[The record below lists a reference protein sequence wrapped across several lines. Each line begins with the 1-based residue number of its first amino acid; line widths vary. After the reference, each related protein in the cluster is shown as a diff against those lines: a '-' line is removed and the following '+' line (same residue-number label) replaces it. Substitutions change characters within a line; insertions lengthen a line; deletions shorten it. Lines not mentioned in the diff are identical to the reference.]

1 MLRGSGKMFSI
12 TPKVSASSLLPHWL
26 ARFQRHLLSQKR
38 VTKSPLHPINPSR
51 AFPHS
56 CATWQLWIRI
66 TVEMP
71 GELSQH
77 VMCTANDGPW
87 LQECTWTT
95 GGLSTLPSWPWQR
108 ADASLDLRLWIK
120 YDSPST
126 LAQSLQSIINWKEKL
141 FLGCYFEWKGK
152 HDVHGKILIM
162 SINK

>member
-1 MLRGSGKMFSI
+1 MLQGSGKMFSI
-12 TPKVSASSLLPHWL
+12 TRKVSASSLLPHWL
-26 ARFQRHLLSQKR
+26 AWFQRHLLSQKR
-38 VTKSPLHPINPSR
+38 VTKSPLHPINPSW

-77 VMCTANDGPW
+77 I
-87 LQECTWTT
+87 ECTWTT
-95 GGLSTLPSWPWQR
+95 GGLSTLPSWPSER

-120 YDSPST
+120 YDSPFT

-152 HDVHGKILIM
+152 HDVHGNILIM